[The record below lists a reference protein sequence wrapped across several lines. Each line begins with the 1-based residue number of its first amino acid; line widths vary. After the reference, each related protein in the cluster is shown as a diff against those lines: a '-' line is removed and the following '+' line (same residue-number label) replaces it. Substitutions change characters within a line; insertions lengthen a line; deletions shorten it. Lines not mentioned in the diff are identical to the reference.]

1 MADKNAPA
9 DIKNDIPLL
18 INNAVGNQVGA
29 WPGGEYISI
38 SICINSLSMYVLRKG
53 SSFSPRVT

>member
-18 INNAVGNQVGA
+18 INNAVGNQA
-29 WPGGEYISI
+29 RSW
-38 SICINSLSMYVLRKG
+38 
-53 SSFSPRVT
+53 